1 MSFNAEEI
9 KKICAREFLIPFEG
23 TGPRDK
29 QGNFLAYVDPSS
41 GGEPIT
47 ISYGLTFDENGVKVK
62 LGDVWTPEK
71 AMRAKEAVLN
81 TFLLGLLKL
90 SPVLYL
96 ENSRRVAAVLSWC
109 YNCGLRNYRISTF
122 KKRVDEQDWE
132 GAAEECLKWDRGNGK
147 VMKGLTRRRQAEAKA
162 ILNP

>member
-9 KKICAREFLIPFEG
+9 KKVCAREFLIPFEG
-23 TGPRDK
+23 TGPRDN
-29 QGNFLAYVDPSS
+29 QGNFLAYVDPAS

-71 AMRAKEAVLN
+71 ATRAKEAVLN
-81 TFLLGLLKL
+81 SFLLGLLKL
-90 SPVLYL
+90 SPKLVL
-96 ENSRRVAAVLSWC
+96 EPSRRIAAVLSWC

-122 KKRVDEQDWE
+122 KKRVDDQDWQ
-132 GAAEECLKWDRGNGK
+132 GAAEECLKWSRAAGR
-147 VMKGLTRRRQAEAKA
+147 VMKGLVRRRQYEAAA
-162 ILNP
+162 ILKP